1 MMKHLLMMLA
11 ALCALGAA
19 EARTPGTAKKT
30 KAKITRVCYRVTAAA
45 EGRTWAVVRDV
56 PADARGATVYLRMPG
71 LAGDRLPFGV
81 VPKTE
86 CTYNYVELVSQ
97 LDDLDGDGIFD
108 ELVFPVTLDAAR
120 TADVCVEWSTRPV
133 AHDYAPLVNAQMWWK
148 NPDKT
153 LTERAQLS
161 SEKDD
166 MYRKLHHHGPAFE
179 SEYAAYRIY
188 FDKKQSIDTYGKKQP
203 RLELRETMWY
213 PSDEQLA
220 AGYGHDN
227 LRVFGSVSVGALKGW
242 NPERRRMEHIVDM
255 RRREAAIRARGP
267 LRTVVDMRVEGWKY
281 GGREIDMTSRY
292 ILYGGGSVVKVE
304 NRIEGEGADGLEFA
318 TGVMKIRDNKVRIV
332 RDDEGFLLET
342 VGCDFPEN
350 DTLKWERETVGLAL
364 WLPARQVVSQI
375 DDAASYLCQL
385 RPVDGRIDYWFVMGW
400 RKSAFLGADDD
411 EEWFDAFRRCYTSPA
426 AAPGNRPYAEATVER
441 LD

>member
-1 MMKHLLMMLA
+1 MKHLLMMLA
-11 ALCALGAA
+11 ALCAFGAA

-71 LAGDRLPFGV
+71 PAGDRLPFGV
-81 VPKTE
+81 VPKAE

-220 AGYGHDN
+220 AGCGHDN

-242 NPERRRMEHIVDM
+242 NPERRRMEHIVGM

-364 WLPARQVVSQI
+364 WLPARQVASQI

-411 EEWFDAFRRCYTSPA
+411 EEWFDVFRRRYTSPA

>member
-1 MMKHLLMMLA
+1 MKHLFPMLA
-11 ALCALGAA
+11 ALAVWGAVEA
-19 EARTPGTAKKT
+19 ETPKNPKT
-30 KAKITRVCYRVTAAA
+30 PKPKITETHYCLTAAA
-45 EGRTWAVVRDV
+45 EGPTWAVVRDV
-56 PADARGATVYLRMPG
+56 PADARGATVYLLEP
-71 LAGDRLPFGV
+71 AGAGRRRGAV
-81 VPKTE
+81 RR
-86 CTYNYVELVSQ
+86 VELPSQ
-97 LDDLDGDGIFD
+97 LDDLDGDGLYD
-108 ELVFPVTLDAAR
+108 ELVFPVTFGAEKSAR
-120 TADVCVEWSTRPV
+120 VRVDYSTGPV
-133 AHDYAPLVNAQMWWK
+133 AHDYKPLVNAQMWWK

-153 LTERAQLS
+153 LTEKSQLS
-161 SEKDD
+161 SDKDD

-242 NPERRRMEHIVDM
+242 NPGKRRMEHIVGM
-255 RRREAAIRARGP
+255 RRREATIRAYGP
-267 LRTVVDMRVEGWKY
+267 LRTVVDMRVEGWNY

-304 NRIEGEGADGLEFA
+304 NLIEGEGVDDMEFA
-318 TGVMKIRDNKVRIV
+318 TGVMKIADHRVRIL
-332 RDDEGFLLET
+332 RDDDRCLLET

-364 WLPARQVVSQI
+364 WLPDRYVVSQI
-375 DDAASYLCQL
+375 DDAGSYLCQV
-385 RPVDGRIDYWFVMGW
+385 RPVEGHIDYWFVMGW
-400 RKSAFLGADDD
+400 RKSAFNDAPDGSFYEIFGAN
-411 EEWFDAFRRCYTSPA
+411 YTSPVTSRA
-426 AAPGNRPYAEATVER
+426 GNRPYPEVLVER
-441 LD
+441 SE

>member
-1 MMKHLLMMLA
+1 MFAVLA
-11 ALCALGAA
+11 LSDAA
-19 EARTPGTAKKT
+19 DAKTPKT
-30 KAKITRVCYRVTAAA
+30 PTAKITEAHYRLSAAVA
-45 EGRTWAVVRDV
+45 GPTWAVVRDI
-56 PADARGATVYLRMPG
+56 PADIRGATVYL
-71 LAGDRLPFGV
+71 LQSAGAAGRNGGCETTELP
-81 VPKTE
+81 
-86 CTYNYVELVSQ
+86 SQ
-97 LDDLDGDGIFD
+97 LDDLDGDGLFD
-108 ELVFPVTLDAAR
+108 ELVFPIVFEAGK
-120 TADVCVEWSTRPV
+120 TADVRVDYSTQPV
-133 AHDYAPLVNAQMWWK
+133 AHDYEPLVNAQMWWK

-153 LTERAQLS
+153 LAEKSQLA

-227 LRVFGSVSVGALKGW
+227 LRVFGSISVGALKGW
-242 NPERRRMEHIVDM
+242 NPQKRRMEHIVDM
-255 RRREAAIRARGP
+255 RRREATIRAYGP

-304 NRIEGEGADGLEFA
+304 NSIAGEAVDELEFT
-318 TGVMKIRDNKVRIV
+318 TGVMKIADNRVRIV
-332 RDDEGFLLET
+332 RDDDSYVLET
-342 VGCDFPEN
+342 VGRDFPEN
-350 DTLKWERETVGLAL
+350 DTLKWERETVGLAV

-375 DDAASYLCQL
+375 DDATGYLCQL
-385 RPVDGRIDYWFVMGW
+385 RPDDGRVDYWFVMGW
-400 RKSAFLGADDD
+400 RKSEFLVPSEED
-411 EEWFDAFRRCYTSPA
+411 ERFDAFRACYLSPESGR
-426 AAPGNRPYAEATVER
+426 PGNRPYPEVEVR
-441 LD
+441 QVE

>member
-1 MMKHLLMMLA
+1 MKHLFMMLA
-11 ALCALGAA
+11 ALCAFGAA

-56 PADARGATVYLRMPG
+56 PADARGATVYLRMSGP
-71 LAGDRLPFGV
+71 AGDRLPFGV
-81 VPKTE
+81 VPKAE

-220 AGYGHDN
+220 AGCGHDN

-242 NPERRRMEHIVDM
+242 NPERRRMEHIVGM

-350 DTLKWERETVGLAL
+350 DTLKWKRETVGLAL
-364 WLPARQVVSQI
+364 WLPARQVASQI

-411 EEWFDAFRRCYTSPA
+411 EEWFDVFRRRYTSPA